1 MLHGKNPGIKL
12 TDFNYKV
19 ENGQAIVNS
28 TYDLKEVSAK
38 LYLTYQIN
46 NQGAVKVT
54 QKMVADKNAKVSPMF
69 RFGMQMVMPKSFE
82 KISYYGR
89 GPIEKLQRP

>member
-1 MLHGKNPGIKL
+1 MENPGIKL

-54 QKMVADKNAKVSPMF
+54 QKW
-69 RFGMQMVMPKSFE
+69 
-82 KISYYGR
+82 
-89 GPIEKLQRP
+89 